1 MSVPTKENLQI
12 FIKIKLISIFILIY
26 LYFIKNLNNI
36 KIALCTMGKKEN
48 LYIKEFVDYYIRLGI
63 DHIFIYDDNDPNTEK
78 MTNIINDTYKNIVT
92 IYENIKDTI
101 KDQPQAFTTCYHNNI
116 KNYDWFIMFDMDEY
130 LYIVNDTL
138 KNYLSNK
145 RFDKCDFIK
154 LNWVLTKD
162 NNLLHYDPRPLFKRF
177 KGPYI
182 KNVFIKSIIR
192 GNILNLKYWVH
203 SPYISPKRNISCNNK
218 GTRILNKKINFEKI
232 RPINTEKAYIIHY
245 RFKST
250 EEFINKYKRGYSNW
264 FGRKINKFL
273 KTKIKEYLEE
283 NEITLEKIN
292 YIEKELK
299 INLNAYK
306 LKLKNINKKKY

>member
-1 MSVPTKENLQI
+1 MGKLLILKMSVPTKENLQI

-203 SPYISPKRNISCNNK
+203 SPYISPKRNN
-218 GTRILNKKINFEKI
+218 
-232 RPINTEKAYIIHY
+232 
-245 RFKST
+245 
-250 EEFINKYKRGYSNW
+250 
-264 FGRKINKFL
+264 
-273 KTKIKEYLEE
+273 
-283 NEITLEKIN
+283 
-292 YIEKELK
+292 
-299 INLNAYK
+299 
-306 LKLKNINKKKY
+306 

>member
-1 MSVPTKENLQI
+1 M
-12 FIKIKLISIFILIY
+12 
-26 LYFIKNLNNI
+26 
-36 KIALCTMGKKEN
+36 
-48 LYIKEFVDYYIRLGI
+48 
-63 DHIFIYDDNDPNTEK
+63 
-78 MTNIINDTYKNIVT
+78 
-92 IYENIKDTI
+92 
-101 KDQPQAFTTCYHNNI
+101 
-116 KNYDWFIMFDMDEY
+116 
-130 LYIVNDTL
+130 
-138 KNYLSNK
+138 
-145 RFDKCDFIK
+145 
-154 LNWVLTKD
+154 
-162 NNLLHYDPRPLFKRF
+162 
-177 KGPYI
+177 
-182 KNVFIKSIIR
+182 
-192 GNILNLKYWVH
+192 NLKYWVH